1 MFMKSSITLL
11 LTLLIIILSSCASI
25 QNSNDTSQE
34 EEIMNEVENNSEEKV
49 DVKKDDENIIEN
61 TADTNTHPVTPETT
75 IEDDNGSDD
84 ENAEV
89 LQNEYYIEIPQYVQ
103 ETNYYCA
110 VACLQSVMA
119 YHGLY
124 ETQDV
129 LAEELNTHHITGTE
143 YEDLAR
149 VATNRIFANGGG
161 QYSYCI
167 PSSDE
172 DRALFEE
179 RVIQDMKTSDPV
191 FCSINN
197 AVMYGDVPDVV
208 HEVVL
213 VGVTV
218 EDGHIVKAIFFDPS
232 YSRQDPYYGGL
243 KYCSGDELW
252 NAMINNRE
260 PGYVY

>member
-1 MFMKSSITLL
+1 
-11 LTLLIIILSSCASI
+11 
-25 QNSNDTSQE
+25 
-34 EEIMNEVENNSEEKV
+34 
-49 DVKKDDENIIEN
+49 
-61 TADTNTHPVTPETT
+61 
-75 IEDDNGSDD
+75 
-84 ENAEV
+84 
-89 LQNEYYIEIPQYVQ
+89 
-103 ETNYYCA
+103 
-110 VACLQSVMA
+110 MA

-172 DRALFEE
+172 DRTLFEE